1 MHAYIDALDFTGL
14 ELDEALRLCISRFRI
29 PGEAQKID
37 RIMEKFAEI
46 FCINNRGV
54 FPSADTAYVLSY
66 SIIMLQ
72 TNLHNPNIKPEQKMK
87 KHQYFVQ
94 NRGIASG
101 RDLSDDYLGGIF
113 DRVLATPFTL
123 KDSDEVRFSKKE
135 GSSAPMSH
143 AARQYVEKMI

>member
-37 RIMEKFAEI
+37 RIMEKFAER

-72 TNLHNPNIKPEQKMK
+72 TNLHNPNIKPDEKMK
-87 KHQYFVQ
+87 KHQYFSQ
-94 NRGIASG
+94 NRYEREREIETQRERERQ
-101 RDLSDDYLGGIF
+101 RDRDGTGTNAIRVHFRYL
-113 DRVLATPFTL
+113 RT
-123 KDSDEVRFSKKE
+123 
-135 GSSAPMSH
+135 SAL
-143 AARQYVEKMI
+143 